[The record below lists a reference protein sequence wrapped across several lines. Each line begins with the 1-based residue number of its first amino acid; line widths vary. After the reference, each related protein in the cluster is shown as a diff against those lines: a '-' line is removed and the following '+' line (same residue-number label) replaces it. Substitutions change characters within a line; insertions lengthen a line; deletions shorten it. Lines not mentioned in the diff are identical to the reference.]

1 LPWLKAVEREEEAY
15 LRVMMLIVFQ
25 LGVRPS
31 HARLFMWKHVR
42 FGQDGKPD
50 AIITSGREPGN
61 KRMTPVKAR
70 LPPDLSEALA
80 DLKKTIPG
88 TLPEDPILPHRKPDG
103 SFERSMK
110 MTVGN
115 FPAQWRRFRTKHL
128 LTGLRPVDLRHW
140 VSTICRRAGLSY
152 AATNSLQGHKRTS
165 ANMRDRYD
173 CPDDEELLAEQ
184 ASVLP
189 YGPIGFV
196 CPKIELDQAL
206 PAELTEALGSCLNGE
221 MLPGQFAEIIT
232 AYLTRQLKKPVNTIV
247 A

>member
-1 LPWLKAVEREEEAY
+1 
-15 LRVMMLIVFQ
+15 
-25 LGVRPS
+25 
-31 HARLFMWKHVR
+31 
-42 FGQDGKPD
+42 
-50 AIITSGREPGN
+50 
-61 KRMTPVKAR
+61 
-70 LPPDLSEALA
+70 
-80 DLKKTIPG
+80 
-88 TLPEDPILPHRKPDG
+88 
-103 SFERSMK
+103 
-110 MTVGN
+110 
-115 FPAQWRRFRTKHL
+115 
-128 LTGLRPVDLRHW
+128 
-140 VSTICRRAGLSY
+140 
-152 AATNSLQGHKRTS
+152 
-165 ANMRDRYD
+165 MRDRYD